1 MELQKINDALNIY
14 IRPGTFPVAVKM
26 AKSAAEVP
34 EKARMP
40 KRDLGVTMAV
50 CQGIAIAR
58 RLGWLIAMGKEDMLC
73 PPGALGL
80 GLVSA
85 KAKFLDGSFNVPFW
99 LKSQEMRAK
108 VNRNLPRLEY
118 GKYSHV
124 VMAPL
129 HRADFEPQV
138 IIIYGNPAQISRL
151 IQSAVY
157 ATAEPIISSSAGGFA
172 CGGEITV
179 PILTDK
185 CQVIITGGI
194 ITGGGDRAIA
204 QADDHEVAFAAPISK
219 VDALIEGLEATH
231 KAGMR
236 YPTPS
241 FLMYQAQFPPAF
253 AELMEYLRQSD

>member
-1 MELQKINDALNIY
+1 MELQKVNEALSTY

-26 AKSAAEVP
+26 VSSASRVP

-40 KRDLGVTMAV
+40 TRDFGMAMAV

-58 RLGWLIAMGKEDMLC
+58 RLGWLIAMGKDDMLC

-80 GLVSA
+80 GLVPA
-85 KAKFLDGSFNVPFW
+85 KDNFLDGSFNVPFW
-99 LKSQEMRAK
+99 LKSQEIRAK
-108 VNRNLPRLEY
+108 MNQDMPRLEY

-138 IIIYGNPAQISRL
+138 IVVYGNPAQVSRL

-157 ATAEPIISSSAGGFA
+157 ATAEPVVSSTVGALA
-172 CGGEITV
+172 CGSEITM

-185 CQVIITGGI
+185 CQVIIA
-194 ITGGGDRAIA
+194 GGGDRTIA
-204 QADDHEVAFAAPISK
+204 QADDHEVAFAAPMSK
-219 VDALIEGLEATH
+219 VDALVEGLEATN

-236 YPTPS
+236 YPTPAY
-241 FLMYQAQFPPAF
+241 LTYQPQFPPAF
-253 AELMEYLRQSD
+253 TELMDYLKEGD

>member
-1 MELQKINDALNIY
+1 MELQKINEALNTY

-26 AKSAAEVP
+26 AKSSSDVP
-34 EKARMP
+34 DKARIP

-58 RLGWLIAMGKEDMLC
+58 RLGWLMAMGKEDMLC

-80 GLVSA
+80 GLVPA
-85 KAKFLDGSFNVPFW
+85 KEKFLDGSFNVPFW

-108 VNRNLPRLEY
+108 MNRNLPRLEY
-118 GKYSHV
+118 GKYTHV

-129 HRADFEPQV
+129 HRADYEPDV
-138 IIIYGNPAQISRL
+138 IIVYGNPAQISRL

-157 ATAEPIISSSAGGFA
+157 ATAEPIVTSSAGGFA
-172 CGGEITV
+172 CGGEIVV
-179 PILTDK
+179 PILTNR
-185 CQVIITGGI
+185 CQAI

-204 QADDHEVAFAAPISK
+204 QADDHEVAFAAPMSK

-253 AELMEYLRQSD
+253 AELMDYLKQSG

>member
-1 MELQKINDALNIY
+1 MELQKISEALKTY
-14 IRPGTFPVAVKM
+14 IRPGAFPVAVKM
-26 AKSAAEVP
+26 TSSASEVP

-58 RLGWLIAMGKEDMLC
+58 RLGWLMAMGKEDMLC
-73 PPGALGL
+73 PLGALGL
-80 GLVSA
+80 GLVPA
-85 KAKFLDGSFNVPFW
+85 KEKFLDGSFNVPFW
-99 LKSQEMRAK
+99 LKSQDMRAK
-108 VNRNLPRLEY
+108 ANRNLPRLEY

-138 IIIYGNPAQISRL
+138 IIVYGNPAQISRL

-157 ATAEPIISSSAGGFA
+157 AIAEPIVSSSAGGFA

-185 CQVIITGGI
+185 CQVIITGG
-194 ITGGGDRAIA
+194 GDRAIA
-204 QADDHEVAFAAPISK
+204 QADDHEVAFAAPMSK
-219 VDALIEGLEATH
+219 VEALVEGLEATH

-236 YPTPS
+236 YPTPA

-253 AELMEYLRQSD
+253 AELMDYLKQGD

>member
-1 MELQKINDALNIY
+1 MELQKINEALNTY
-14 IRPGTFPVAVKM
+14 IRPGAFPVAVKM
-26 AKSAAEVP
+26 TSSASEVP

-58 RLGWLIAMGKEDMLC
+58 RLGWLMAMGKEDMLC

-80 GLVSA
+80 GLVPA
-85 KAKFLDGSFNVPFW
+85 KEKFLDGSFNVPFW
-99 LKSQEMRAK
+99 LKSQDMRAK
-108 VNRNLPRLEY
+108 MNRNLPRLEY

-138 IIIYGNPAQISRL
+138 IIVYGNPAQISRL

-157 ATAEPIISSSAGGFA
+157 ATAEPIVSSSAGGFA

-185 CQVIITGGI
+185 CQVIITGG
-194 ITGGGDRAIA
+194 GDRAIA
-204 QADDHEVAFAAPISK
+204 QADDHEVAFAAPMSK
-219 VDALIEGLEATH
+219 VEALVEGLEATH

-236 YPTPS
+236 YPTPA

-253 AELMEYLRQSD
+253 AEFMDYLKQGD

>member
-1 MELQKINDALNIY
+1 MELQKIHEALNTY

-26 AKSAAEVP
+26 TKSMTEVP

-40 KRDLGVTMAV
+40 KRDLGITMAV

-80 GLVSA
+80 GFLPA
-85 KAKFLDGSFNVPFW
+85 KTKFLDGSFNVPFW

-108 VNRNLPRLEY
+108 MNRNLPRFDY

-129 HRADFEPQV
+129 HRTDFEPQV
-138 IIIYGNPAQISRL
+138 IVVYGNPAQISRL

-157 ATAEPIISSSAGGFA
+157 ATAEPIVSSSAGGFA
-172 CGGEITV
+172 CGGEIVV
-179 PILTDK
+179 PILTDQ
-185 CQVIITGGI
+185 CQVV

-204 QADDHEVAFAAPISK
+204 QADDHELAFAIPTSRIE
-219 VDALIEGLEATH
+219 ALIEGLEATH
-231 KAGMR
+231 RSGMR

-241 FLMYQAQFPPAF
+241 FLMYQAQFPPSF
-253 AELMEYLRQSD
+253 AELMEYLKQPD

>member
-1 MELQKINDALNIY
+1 MELKKIDEALNTY

-26 AKSAAEVP
+26 VGSVSDVP

-58 RLGWLIAMGKEDMLC
+58 RLGWLMAMGKDDMLC

-80 GLVSA
+80 GLVPA
-85 KAKFLDGSFNVPFW
+85 KEKFLDGSFNVPFW

-108 VNRNLPRLEY
+108 LNRNLPRLEY
-118 GKYSHV
+118 GRYSHI

-129 HRADFEPQV
+129 SRADFVPQV
-138 IIIYGNPAQISRL
+138 IIVYGNPAQISRL

-157 ATAEPIISSSAGGFA
+157 ATAEPIVSSSAGGFA
-172 CGGEITV
+172 CGSEITV

-185 CQVIITGGI
+185 CQVIL
-194 ITGGGDRAIA
+194 TGGGDRAIA
-204 QADDHEVAFAAPISK
+204 QADDHEVAFAAPMSK
-219 VDALIEGLEATH
+219 VEALVEGLEATH

-236 YPTPS
+236 YPTPA

-253 AELMEYLRQSD
+253 TEVMDYLRQSD